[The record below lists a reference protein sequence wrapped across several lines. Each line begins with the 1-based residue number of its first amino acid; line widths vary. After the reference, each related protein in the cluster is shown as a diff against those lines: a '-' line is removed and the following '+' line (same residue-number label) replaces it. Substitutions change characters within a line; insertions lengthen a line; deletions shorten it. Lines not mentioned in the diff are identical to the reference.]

1 MPIDKKQIDHL
12 CKLARLTIKD
22 KQEEK
27 FQKQLL
33 EIVDYF
39 EKLNKINTEK
49 IKPTVQTTGLLNITR
64 EDKVDQSLSQKEVL
78 QNAPDKQEGF
88 FKVKSILE

>member
-27 FQKQLL
+27 FQEQLS

-39 EKLNKINTEK
+39 EKLNKINT
-49 IKPTVQTTGLLNITR
+49 
-64 EDKVDQSLSQKEVL
+64 
-78 QNAPDKQEGF
+78 
-88 FKVKSILE
+88 